1 MVTIL
6 MNFCT
11 GSNIHHSYKCW
22 FHWTDSGENYA
33 SFPNI
38 SFTWFYF
45 QGVYKM
51 TWKTW
56 MIDLWSGISNNKSCG
71 HTISRYLTL
80 SVCDIPSQISH
91 TLCLWHTISLSVCDI
106 PSHTLCL
113 CCSSFQFSVLCFFVL
128 YFCLSSSC
136 VPNVASVSTTHIG
149 GFL

>member
-1 MVTIL
+1 

-80 SVCDIPSQISH
+80 SVCDIPSHSLSVTYH
-91 TLCLWHTISLSVCDI
+91 LTLCLWHTISHSLFVLLI
-106 PSHTLCL
+106 
-113 CCSSFQFSVLCFFVL
+113 FSVFCVVFFCFIFLFIFILCAQ
-128 YFCLSSSC
+128 CSQC
-136 VPNVASVSTTHIG
+136 
-149 GFL
+149 